1 MKIHQEL
8 QRRSISAGA
17 DRPTPEDRR
26 VARAVFVRDTVRAL
40 YDADKKV
47 GIDETD
53 SDSLAA
59 LVDAAEE
66 HLLHVSADVGHI
78 PVRPSPSR
86 GAIT

>member
-1 MKIHQEL
+1 MNIHQEL
-8 QRRSISAGA
+8 RRRYISAGT
-17 DRPTPEDRR
+17 DRQSLGDRR
-26 VARAVFVRDTVRAL
+26 VARAVFVRDTVRTL

-47 GIDETD
+47 GIDEAD

-66 HLLHVSADVGHI
+66 HLLHTSADVGHI
-78 PVRPSPSR
+78 PVETSPSR